1 MALLQIIDDTNEIL
15 RKTSREVTEITP
27 RILMLLDD
35 MADTLH
41 KAQGAGLAAVQV
53 GVLRRVVLVEVEEGQ
68 LYELINPKIVE
79 KEGEQREVEGC
90 LSLPGQWGY
99 TVRPA
104 KVTVEALNREGKTVR
119 YTGEG
124 LLARAF
130 CHEID
135 HLDGILFKDRS
146 PHMLT
151 REEIEEYFGEKK
163 EN

>member
-1 MALLQIIDDTNEIL
+1 MALLKIIDDSNEVL

-35 MADTLH
+35 MKETLH
-41 KAQGAGLAAVQV
+41 KAGGAGLAAVQV
-53 GVLRRVVLVEVEEGQ
+53 GVLRRVALVEVEEGQ
-68 LYELINPKIVE
+68 LFELINPRIVE
-79 KEGEQREVEGC
+79 KEGEQKEIEGC

-99 TVRPA
+99 TLRPM
-104 KVTVEALNREGKTVR
+104 KVTVEALNRQGQTVR

-135 HLDGILFKDRS
+135 HLDGVLFKDNAV
-146 PHMLT
+146 HMLS
-151 REEIEEYFGEKK
+151 RKEID
-163 EN
+163 ENFS

>member
-1 MALLQIIDDTNEIL
+1 
-15 RKTSREVTEITP
+15 
-27 RILMLLDD
+27 

-41 KAQGAGLAAVQV
+41 KANGAGLAAPQV
-53 GVLRRVVLVEVEEGQ
+53 GVLRRVVLVETEPGQ

-79 KEGEQREVEGC
+79 SEGEQCEVEGC

-99 TVRPA
+99 TKRPM
-104 KVTVEALNREGKTVR
+104 KVTVEALNRKGETVR

-130 CHEID
+130 CHELD
-135 HLDGILFKDRS
+135 HLDGVLFKDNS

-151 REEIEEYFGEKK
+151 REEIEEYFSE
-163 EN
+163 

>member
-1 MALLQIIDDTNEIL
+1 MAFLNIIDESDDTL
-15 RKTSREVTEITP
+15 RKTSRPVTEITP

-35 MADTLH
+35 MKDTLH
-41 KAQGAGLAAVQV
+41 KSGGVGLAAVQV
-53 GVLRRVVLVEVEEGQ
+53 GVLRRIVLVEVEEGQ

-79 KEGEQREVEGC
+79 KEGLQEEVEGC

-99 TVRPA
+99 TKRPM
-104 KVTVEALNREGKTVR
+104 KVTVEAMNREGQTVR

-135 HLDGILFKDRS
+135 HLDGVLFKDNS
-146 PHMLT
+146 PHMLSPK
-151 REEIEEYFGEKK
+151 EIEEYFAD
-163 EN
+163 